1 MFSVI
6 SNCSYYAENILCFL
20 SYHLQ
25 LLAKKFKTHIKDT
38 NHFLK
43 TRNEL
48 GSLPKGAFL
57 CAIDI
62 DNLYSNI
69 LHEEGLV
76 LIRRQIGKGARYSSK
91 NETLQ

>member
-43 TRNEL
+43 TRNKL

-69 LHEEGLV
+69 PHEEGLA
-76 LIRRQIGKGARYSSK
+76 LIRRQIGKGASIQAKTRH
-91 NETLQ
+91 

>member
-6 SNCSYYAENILCFL
+6 SKCSYYAEKILCFL

-25 LLAKKFKTHIKDT
+25 LLAKKFKMHIKDT
-38 NHFLK
+38 NHYLK

-69 LHEEGLV
+69 PHEEGLA
-76 LIRRQIGKGARYSSK
+76 LIRRQIGKGASIQAKTRH
-91 NETLQ
+91 